1 MAAPRCAGPLL
12 VLDVGLDWLA
22 PRLGRRIDA
31 MLAQGAV
38 EEARTALARAPASA
52 GGRRLPGWSGIG
64 CAELLDHLEGATTL
78 EECRARWLANTRAY
92 AKRQLTWF
100 RAREEAIFLAPEA
113 GTEAFIKAAQGGLA
127 TAGTA

>member
-1 MAAPRCAGPLL
+1 MEPPLCAGPLL
-12 VLDVGLDWLA
+12 VMDVGLDWLA
-22 PRLGRRIDA
+22 PRLARRIDA

-38 EEARTALARAPASA
+38 EEARAALARSPARA
-52 GGRRLPGWSGIG
+52 GDRLLPGWSGIG
-64 CAELLDHLEGATTL
+64 CAELLDYLEGAASL

-113 GTEAFIKAAQGGLA
+113 GTAAYLEAAQRGLA
-127 TAGTA
+127 AAGSA